1 MRQRRDSREPV
12 GAGAEAQRFLER
24 AKTITPTPWLRSH
37 SRNGAGTA
45 AARIAALAQ
54 AGLDARG
61 RPFGPF
67 CAREDRVSAFADPV
81 MPLDGRIRPRSGWGR
96 SVPTST
102 PISSLKRPFVGKWRP
117 LRASCQSDRRSLR
130 SIVGLVCPFAAYGCE
145 SEHGRRGCVR

>member
-1 MRQRRDSREPV
+1 MRQRRDSPEPV

-102 PISSLKRPFVGKWRP
+102 PMRPFGGQMAASQSFSRVNGGLSELLASPTAAHSVP
-117 LRASCQSDRRSLR
+117 L
-130 SIVGLVCPFAAYGCE
+130 
-145 SEHGRRGCVR
+145 